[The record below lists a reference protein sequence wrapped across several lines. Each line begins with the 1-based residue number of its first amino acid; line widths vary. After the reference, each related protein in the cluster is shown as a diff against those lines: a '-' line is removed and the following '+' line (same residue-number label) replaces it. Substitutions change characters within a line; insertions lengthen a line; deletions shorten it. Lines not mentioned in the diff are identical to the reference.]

1 MKINYKYAM
10 IGFTLWFSS
19 VIPIS
24 LFLCFTDTFQKK
36 LSGIKDIQFFYGITN
51 PLPGMIMVFGS
62 IFFGIALG
70 LSIYLFFKIYRPGY
84 REYEEELNLA
94 SKLPETVAISF
105 NPYIKVPTRWF
116 EIPKRY
122 EKKLLRVFIFTA
134 MILGIAIY
142 LSLYDYTAANDSKIY
157 ERYYFTKKTY
167 TWQNINSAELEF
179 KYYQPRQ
186 SDDTPEWR
194 YSIELVLF
202 KEGKKIYIWKDNG
215 LANPTKEE
223 IVWLLE
229 KLKKENIPVVFAP
242 VPTNTLQGLYQTN
255 NDFRNRIYP
264 ALNSLITFTED

>member
-1 MKINYKYAM
+1 MEILDIVDQNDNI
-10 IGFTLWFSS
+10 IGQAPKDDAYENKLGHRIVHVLIFN
-19 VIPIS
+19 
-24 LFLCFTDTFQKK
+24 DQKK
-36 LSGIKDIQFFYGITN
+36 MVLQLRSANVSFC
-51 PLPGMIMVFGS
+51 PLHWSTAVGGHVQAGETYEQAAI
-62 IFFGIALG
+62 
-70 LSIYLFFKIYRPGY
+70 

-255 NDFRNRIYP
+255 NDFRNIIYP